1 MELQLNVIKVSIGD
15 AELARLVEKQLMG
28 SAPAPCKSPVL
39 HLPDIGAQWEGGIYA
54 GLTIHDNQPMAL
66 VLLLGDE
73 SLNWKD
79 AVAWAEK
86 QGGVLPSRIDQLVL
100 WKNVKD
106 QFKGEWYWSGEQ
118 YAPDDDYAW
127 CQHFCNGG
135 QYGDRKGSLFRA
147 RAVRRL
153 TIQ

>member
-1 MELQLNVIKVSIGD
+1 MELQLNGINVSIGD
-15 AELARLVEKQLMG
+15 AELARLVEKQLKG
-28 SAPAPCKSPVL
+28 SEPVPCRTAVSVL
-39 HLPDIGAQWEGGIYA
+39 PGIGAQLEGGIYA
-54 GLTIHDNQPMAL
+54 GLTIHDNQVMAL
-66 VLLLGDE
+66 VLLPGDE

-86 QGGVLPSRIDQLVL
+86 QGGELPSRIDQLVL

-118 YAPDDDYAW
+118 YAPGGGFAW
-127 CQHFCNGG
+127 AQLFHYGY
-135 QYGDRKGSLFRA
+135 QYDCLKSSFFRA

-153 TIQ
+153 TLQ

>member
-1 MELQLNVIKVSIGD
+1 
-15 AELARLVEKQLMG
+15 
-28 SAPAPCKSPVL
+28 
-39 HLPDIGAQWEGGIYA
+39 
-54 GLTIHDNQPMAL
+54 MAL

-118 YAPDDDYAW
+118 YAPSYVSAW
-127 CQHFCNGG
+127 CQLFNYRT
-135 QYGDRKGSLFRA
+135 QTNYRKNDFYRA